1 MITKQ
6 DVLLLLTELQDE
18 GIDCKEQI
26 KQQISSQYPK
36 IEILKFIND
45 NRQLDLTNFYK
56 KIRKSYNKGGSK
68 LYINIVKEKE
78 EVKEVLTTLSAL
90 LTQIIL
96 YSKEVDNMIM
106 FYQHSRAEE
115 ITKVLDNYFKTFDLT
130 NCIKLMKII
139 KADIKV
145 CESFY
150 RNEEDQS

>member
-1 MITKQ
+1 MITKE
-6 DVLLLLTELQDE
+6 DVLLLLTELRDE
-18 GIDCKEQI
+18 GVDVKEQI
-26 KQQISSQYPK
+26 KKQVLAPEPK

-56 KIRKSYNKGGSK
+56 KIRKSYNDKKSK
-68 LYINIVKEKE
+68 LYINIVKENE

-96 YSKEVDNMIM
+96 YAKTVDNMIM

-115 ITKVLDNYFKTFDLT
+115 ITKILNNYFKTFDLT

-150 RNEEDQS
+150 RETEE

>member
-1 MITKQ
+1 MITKE
-6 DVLLLLTELQDE
+6 DVLLLLTELRDE
-18 GIDCKEQI
+18 GVDVKEQI
-26 KQQISSQYPK
+26 KKQVLAPEPK

-56 KIRKSYNKGGSK
+56 KIRKSYNDKKSK
-68 LYINIVKEKE
+68 LYINIVKENE
-78 EVKEVLTTLSAL
+78 EVREVLTTLSAL

-96 YSKEVDNMIM
+96 YAKTVDNMIM

-115 ITKVLDNYFKTFDLT
+115 ITKILNNYFKTFDLT

-150 RNEEDQS
+150 RETEE

>member
-1 MITKQ
+1 MITKE
-6 DVLLLLTELQDE
+6 DVLLLLTELRDE
-18 GIDCKEQI
+18 GVDVKEQI
-26 KQQISSQYPK
+26 KKQILAPEPI

-56 KIRKSYNKGGSK
+56 KIRKSYNDKKSK
-68 LYINIVKEKE
+68 LYINIVKENE
-78 EVKEVLTTLSAL
+78 EIKEVLTTLSAL

-96 YSKEVDNMIM
+96 YAKNVDNMIM

-115 ITKVLDNYFKTFDLT
+115 ITKVLNNYFKTFDLT

-150 RNEEDQS
+150 RETEE

>member
-1 MITKQ
+1 MITKE
-6 DVLLLLTELQDE
+6 DVLLLLTELRDE
-18 GIDCKEQI
+18 GVDVKEQI
-26 KQQISSQYPK
+26 KKQVLAPEPK

-56 KIRKSYNKGGSK
+56 KIRKSYNDKKSK
-68 LYINIVKEKE
+68 LYINIVKENE

-96 YSKEVDNMIM
+96 YAKNVDNMIM

-115 ITKVLDNYFKTFDLT
+115 ITRVLNNYFKTFDLT

-150 RNEEDQS
+150 KETEE

>member
-1 MITKQ
+1 MITKE
-6 DVLLLLTELQDE
+6 DVLLLLTELRDE
-18 GIDCKEQI
+18 GVDVKEQI
-26 KQQISSQYPK
+26 KKQVLSPEPI

-56 KIRKSYNKGGSK
+56 KIRKSYNDKKSK
-68 LYINIVKEKE
+68 LYINIVKENE
-78 EVKEVLTTLSAL
+78 EIKEVLTTLSAL

-96 YSKEVDNMIM
+96 YAKNVDNMIM

-115 ITKVLDNYFKTFDLT
+115 ITKVLNNYFKTFDLT

-150 RNEEDQS
+150 RETE

>member
-1 MITKQ
+1 MITRE
-6 DVLLLLTELQDE
+6 DVLLLLTELRED
-18 GIDCKEQI
+18 GIDVKEQI
-26 KQQISSQYPK
+26 KKQISSQEPV

-56 KIRKSYNKGGSK
+56 KIRKSYNNKKSK
-68 LYINIVKEKE
+68 LYINIVKENE
-78 EVKEVLTTLSAL
+78 EIKEVLTTLSAL

-96 YSKEVDNMIM
+96 YAKSVDNMIM

-115 ITKVLDNYFKTFDLT
+115 ITRVLNNYFKTFDLT

-150 RNEEDQS
+150 KEIE

>member
-1 MITKQ
+1 MITRE
-6 DVLLLLTELQDE
+6 DVLLLLTELRED
-18 GIDCKEQI
+18 GVDVKEQI
-26 KQQISSQYPK
+26 KRQISSQEPV
-36 IEILKFIND
+36 IEVLKFIND

-56 KIRKSYNKGGSK
+56 KVRKSYNDKKSK
-68 LYINIVKEKE
+68 LYINIVKENE
-78 EVKEVLTTLSAL
+78 EIKEVLTTLSAL

-96 YSKEVDNMIM
+96 YAKNVDNMIM

-115 ITKVLDNYFKTFDLT
+115 ITRVLNNYFKTFDLT

-150 RNEEDQS
+150 RKD

>member
-1 MITKQ
+1 MITKE
-6 DVLLLLTELQDE
+6 DVLLLLTELRDE
-18 GIDCKEQI
+18 GVDVKEQI
-26 KQQISSQYPK
+26 KKQVLAPEPR

-56 KIRKSYNKGGSK
+56 KIRKSYNDKKSK
-68 LYINIVKEKE
+68 LYINIVKENE

-96 YSKEVDNMIM
+96 YAKTVDNMIM

-115 ITKVLDNYFKTFDLT
+115 ITKILNNYFKTFDLT

-150 RNEEDQS
+150 RETEE